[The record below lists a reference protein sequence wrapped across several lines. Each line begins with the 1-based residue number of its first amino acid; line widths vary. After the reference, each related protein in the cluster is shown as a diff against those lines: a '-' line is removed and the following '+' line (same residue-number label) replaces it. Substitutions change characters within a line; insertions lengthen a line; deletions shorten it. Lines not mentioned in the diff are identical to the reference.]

1 MDVARGVGGGCGGAG
16 GVEEDGRGGRG
27 ERGEGRR
34 GLADGPGGDEK
45 GDGEERPVC
54 VEPRQGRQS
63 RQVERVV
70 VLNVDVEL

>member
-1 MDVARGVGGGCGGAG
+1 MCRA
-16 GVEEDGRGGRG
+16 VEADDAVC
-27 ERGEGRR
+27 ERRVLSLLDE
-34 GLADGPGGDEK
+34 PGDEK
-45 GDGEERPVC
+45 GEGEERPVC